1 MTKDSILQ
9 ILDIN
14 KELIKNTFNIDDNG
28 VNKIIT
34 FLKEDRKDFKTVID
48 SIFLSKLSDREKI
61 VLSYLIGYDNGIR
74 QKRLN
79 DNKRKL

>member
-9 ILDIN
+9 TLDIN

-28 VNKIIT
+28 VNNIIT
-34 FLKEDRKDFKTVID
+34 FLKENHKDFKDVID
-48 SIFLSKLSDREKI
+48 SIFLSNMNDREKM
-61 VLSYLIGYDNGIR
+61 VLYYLIGYDNGIR

>member
-9 ILDIN
+9 ILDVN
-14 KELIKNTFNIDDNG
+14 KEIIKNTFSVDNSGIDNIRA
-28 VNKIIT
+28 
-34 FLKEDRKDFKTVID
+34 FLNETHKDFRDVID
-48 SIFLSKLSDREKI
+48 SIFLSDMDDREKM
-61 VLSYLIGYDNGIR
+61 VLYYLIGYDNGIR